1 MTTEITH
8 IKSVKQV
15 RTKPT
20 LSVLIPYFKDDPTGL
35 LHALLSQTAEQRGV
49 EILIYDDGTGDAELN
64 AKVCAVVKSAHSP
77 VHLLIAHENKGRSAA
92 RNALQT
98 HARAD
103 WVLFLDADMRPQSPM
118 FLSQYVTLI
127 ESQIGDV
134 IFGGFTV
141 PEKADTADQELHR
154 ALSEVSDCL
163 SLAARQAA
171 GPQFVASSNL
181 CVRKAVLDAEGF
193 DDGFTG
199 WGWEDSEWA
208 ARVAKRFTLV
218 HADIPAL
225 HLGLESTDTLL
236 RRFQSSGH
244 NYVRFTEKHPEI
256 AQTLNLFKMSQRL
269 RHVPF
274 QRLMRPFLK
283 LAVKLQLL
291 PMKIRLLALKMWR
304 ASWYAQAF
312 NTKAPA

>member
-1 MTTEITH
+1 MTSAITH
-8 IKSVKQV
+8 IKSVKQA
-15 RTKPT
+15 RSKPV
-20 LSVLIPYFKDDPTGL
+20 LSVLIPYFKDDPTAL
-35 LHALLSQTAEQRGV
+35 LHALLSQTSEQSDV
-49 EILIYDDGTGDAELN
+49 EILIYDDGTKDADLN
-64 AKVCAVVKSAHSP
+64 AKICAVVKSAHSP
-77 VHLLIAHENKGRSAA
+77 VHLILAHENKGRSAA
-92 RNALQT
+92 RNALQKN
-98 HARAD
+98 ARAD

-118 FLSQYVTLI
+118 FLSQYVKLVKA
-127 ESQIGDV
+127 EVGDV

-141 PEKADTADQELHR
+141 PEKAETPDQELHR

-181 CVRKAVLDAEGF
+181 CVRKAVLDSEGF
-193 DDGFTG
+193 DDGFIG

-244 NYVRFTEKHPEI
+244 NYVRFTEKHPDI
-256 AQTLNLFKMSQRL
+256 AQTLNLFQMSQKL
-269 RHVPF
+269 RRVPG
-274 QRLMRPFLK
+274 QKLMRPLLK
-283 LAVKLQLL
+283 LAVKIRLL
-291 PMKIRLLALKMWR
+291 PMKFRLLALKLWR
-304 ASWYAQAF
+304 ASWYAEAF
-312 NTKAPA
+312 AGKSFA